1 MSAVIS
7 QVHVDGN
14 RSLPVTFRCRSSAL
28 AGHTRSSCSA
38 FRDGFVAESTRGG
51 DSARSDHTGKGSPPE
66 SAGDRSSS
74 SFQKTEEL

>member
-1 MSAVIS
+1 M
-7 QVHVDGN
+7 
-14 RSLPVTFRCRSSAL
+14 

-38 FRDGFVAESTRGG
+38 FRDGFVAESSCGG